1 MSFIPR
7 SARPLQARSRMQPR
21 VKRGRIAP
29 RSNTPPTTALLHR
42 NTNLS
47 RPNHLH
53 PHHSLRPHPQHR
65 SHLCPTLFPRPSP
78 LDLRCTYRAHPQAPP
93 LPDLNQKQSTPDTNL
108 SPDSPH
114 LSHRLIRPAPSLTH
128 NKHSP
133 APNSCPAPS
142 YSPVP
147 RSSLN
152 KHSSAP
158 SYSPA
163 PSYSHT
169 PSHAHSAQVTSRHR
183 ASRCVRLPA

>member
-1 MSFIPR
+1 
-7 SARPLQARSRMQPR
+7 MQPR
-21 VKRGRIAP
+21 VKRGRIAL

-108 SPDSPH
+108 SPESPR

-133 APNSCPAPS
+133 APNFCPAPS

-147 RSSLN
+147 SLASGWEGRREGVGVEGRAEAPPTLDTRETSSPPPAG
-152 KHSSAP
+152 SSEP
-158 SYSPA
+158 
-163 PSYSHT
+163 
-169 PSHAHSAQVTSRHR
+169 VDSRTAVSER
-183 ASRCVRLPA
+183 VS